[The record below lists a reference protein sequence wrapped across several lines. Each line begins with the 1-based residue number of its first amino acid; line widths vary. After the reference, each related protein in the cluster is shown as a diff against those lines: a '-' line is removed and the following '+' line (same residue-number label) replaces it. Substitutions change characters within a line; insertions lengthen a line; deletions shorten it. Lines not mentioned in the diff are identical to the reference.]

1 MKFRPTLFY
10 RIRRAIGRAWCLLVA
25 RSGLQKWHRAMY
37 IAALKG
43 MGVRNFDHEG
53 ILTGERHF
61 AEQFRR
67 TAPSSAMIFDVGA
80 NTGDYADMIRSL
92 MPDADVLC
100 FEPNADTFHLLHE
113 RFAAD
118 KKVQTVNAALGA
130 ERKRSHL
137 FFDASATASR
147 LATLYPEAA
156 GSGAA
161 SLEIDVLTLDD
172 VAREMGIQQ
181 IHLLKIDTEGH
192 ELSVFAGARHM
203 IDAGHVD
210 IIQFEF
216 NSIHVHSRTFLRDIR
231 QKLPGFIFFRLLPN
245 GGVLLDHSDV
255 IFEEIFGFQNIIAV
269 KNGHPLLQHYQ
280 PHRSQ

>member
-1 MKFRPTLFY
+1 
-10 RIRRAIGRAWCLLVA
+10 
-25 RSGLQKWHRAMY
+25 
-37 IAALKG
+37 
-43 MGVRNFDHEG
+43 MGVRNFDHAG

-92 MPDADVLC
+92 MPDADVVC
-100 FEPNADTFHLLHE
+100 FEPNDETFHRLHE
-113 RFAAD
+113 RFGAD
-118 KKVQTVNAALGA
+118 HKVRTVHAALGA
-130 ERKRSHL
+130 ERKRSRL
-137 FFDASATASR
+137 YFDANTTASR

-156 GSGAA
+156 GSGAT
-161 SLEIDVLTLDD
+161 SQEIEVRTLDD
-172 VAREMGIQQ
+172 VALEMGIRQ
-181 IHLLKIDTEGH
+181 IHLLKIDAEGH
-192 ELSVFAGARHM
+192 ELSVLAGARHT
-203 IDAGHVD
+203 IDAGCID

-231 QKLPGFIFFRLLPN
+231 QKLPGFTLIRLLPN

-269 KNGHPLLQHYQ
+269 KKEHPLLQHYQ
-280 PHRSQ
+280 PRRSQ